1 MFRRTLSL
9 YTRHID
15 FIVHSHFIDANTC
28 KYNTWSHMYPEFIL
42 HAMTPC
48 LNMVYLLFIQLVYHY
63 IIYDWNSTDCEHTLL
78 GTIFANNATMFGD
91 ILDYFSFRCPVL
103 LTWMAGDKWLTQ
115 LVQRCFLAHRSF
127 RCCVPWQMK
136 EWMTEY
142 DGWTKITTDYFFLQG
157 LVDHLAPTIDCFLSR
172 IVVVKMCGS
181 KLISLRL
188 LQPILGKMKTIPGE
202 LA

>member
-1 MFRRTLSL
+1 MIAYVSRIHTTCHDPMPEHGLLVIHSASLSL
-9 YTRHID
+9 YHIWLKQYRLWTY
-15 FIVHSHFIDANTC
+15 IVGYQFCQQCHH
-28 KYNTWSHMYPEFIL
+28 
-42 HAMTPC
+42 
-48 LNMVYLLFIQLVYHY
+48 VRR
-63 IIYDWNSTDCEHTLL
+63 
-78 GTIFANNATMFGD
+78 
-91 ILDYFSFRCPVL
+91 YFSFRCPVL